1 MWKVEMEGEAQ
12 GVLNGESRIKYRGWK
27 CGSKWYL
34 ASKHKVLSSN
44 SSTKKKMDKR
54 AWRGENGV

>member
-34 ASKHKVLSSN
+34 ASKHKAGVRSRVQKKN
-44 SSTKKKMDKR
+44 KKKSS
-54 AWRGENGV
+54 